1 MNQES
6 SLQKPEYS
14 TLADVV
20 IESMKQTVRE
30 MVASGLPVRFVAE
43 RVADVM
49 GPDVARLIMADI
61 AFDQGQD
68 DAANGLLNNVTK

>member
-6 SLQKPEYS
+6 NLQKTEYS

-20 IESMKQTVRE
+20 IDSMKQTVRE
-30 MVASGLPVRFVAE
+30 MVDCGLPMRFVAE

-49 GPDVARLIMADI
+49 GPDVARLVMADI

-68 DAANGLLNNVTK
+68 DAANGLLKNVTK